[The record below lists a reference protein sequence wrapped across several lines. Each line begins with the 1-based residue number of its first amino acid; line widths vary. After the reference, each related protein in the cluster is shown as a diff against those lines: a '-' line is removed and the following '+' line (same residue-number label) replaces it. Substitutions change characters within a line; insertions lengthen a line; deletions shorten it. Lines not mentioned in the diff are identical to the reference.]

1 MASTIPEMTSN
12 VPDAQEHSE
21 GESLIVPEL
30 GGTLRL
36 TFKETAIMATSLDTL
51 PSELHIKIV
60 QNVDRVSSV
69 CLGITNKKFY
79 AIHKDL
85 YPKVPLIA
93 AYLSRE
99 GGMLLFGL
107 LKEWM
112 KKAGLFWSPSELK
125 FITPE
130 RKAEI
135 RSQSRKMKFV
145 KARELL
151 RLEVLRDEKM
161 LGGWWENGEW
171 VDGVERG
178 KGRKRW
184 VALEWNDVEWGGG
197 ENADS
202 DLIWD
207 L

>member
-1 MASTIPEMTSN
+1 MASTTPEITSN
-12 VPDAQEHSE
+12 VPDSQEHPE
-21 GESLIVPEL
+21 RESHIFPEL

-36 TFKETAIMATSLDTL
+36 TFKETTIMATSLDTL

-60 QNVDRVSSV
+60 QSLDRVSSV

-79 AIHKDL
+79 AIHNEFQ
-85 YPKVPLIA
+85 PNVPLIA
-93 AYLSRE
+93 AYLYPE

-107 LKEWM
+107 LKGWM

-125 FITPE
+125 FITSE
-130 RKAEI
+130 RKAEV

-151 RLEVLRDEKM
+151 RLEILRDEKM

-171 VDGVERG
+171 VDGVESG
-178 KGRKRW
+178 KGRKHW
-184 VALEWNDVEWGGG
+184 IELEWNDVEWEGG
-197 ENADS
+197 ENADH

>member
-1 MASTIPEMTSN
+1 MASTSN
-12 VPDAQEHSE
+12 VPDSQEHSE
-21 GESLIVPEL
+21 GESHIVPEL
-30 GGTLRL
+30 GGTFKL
-36 TFKETAIMATSLDTL
+36 TSKEATIMATSLDTL

-60 QNVDRVSSV
+60 QKLDRVSSV

-79 AIHKDL
+79 IIHNEFH
-85 YPKVPLIA
+85 PKIPLFA

-99 GGMLLFGL
+99 GGQLLFGL
-107 LKEWM
+107 LKESM
-112 KKAGLFWSPSELK
+112 KEAGLFWRPSELK

-130 RKAEI
+130 RKAEV

-151 RLEVLRDEKM
+151 RLEILREEKM

-171 VDGVERG
+171 VDGVESG

-184 VALEWNDVEWGGG
+184 VALEWNDVEWEGG
-197 ENADS
+197 ENADN